1 MDIKELLNIKKVFIY
16 FVLLQVSAPTDMNP
30 EIIRNLID
38 ETVIKIKQT
47 VEQVKANENQCKRL
61 AARVDT
67 IASFL
72 KHITNADLES
82 SKLQKSLM
90 DFSICIEQ
98 CLAFVTKF
106 QGDTLWFYKVF
117 NNQNSE
123 SQFKQLNS
131 QLSQCAIDLKL
142 NINLEEI
149 FDQKQDEL
157 DQQKDLN
164 DIERKL
170 DDIAFMMVQQQKR
183 QLQHL
188 QGIEEHIHQRHKSYK
203 HHLEQNINRKYDSV
217 KAKKLKNEEPFFLR
231 IPYYDLVQKECIG
244 HGGFADVYRGRWLS
258 QDHEVAI
265 KVIRIQY
272 LGERVKEDFI
282 KEISTMQ
289 RIHYEHIL
297 NMYGACMEPERYALV
312 VEHMS
317 LGSLHDILERQVVK
331 FTWPDRWLI
340 ALQITKGINY
350 LHTFS
355 KPIIHRDIK
364 SHNVLLTESARGFL
378 VKIGDFGLAKIR
390 HETSQQSKEGS
401 LVGTLPWKAP
411 ELLNMG
417 RHTEA
422 SDVYAMGIVFWELA
436 SGSEPYVDADD
447 ATISTFVR
455 GGDRMEIPEDVPGP
469 FADIIRKAWVQNSKQ
484 RPTCQQLLYWLKEHC
499 SEPETPSLTTV
510 RL

>member
-1 MDIKELLNIKKVFIY
+1 MD
-16 FVLLQVSAPTDMNP
+16 P
-30 EIIRNLID
+30 EIIRKLID
-38 ETVIKIKQT
+38 ETVINIKQT

-72 KHITNADLES
+72 KRITNTDL
-82 SKLQKSLM
+82 KKPLM

-106 QGDTLWFYKVF
+106 QGETLWFFKVF

-123 SQFKQLNS
+123 GQFKQLNT
-131 QLSQCAIDLKL
+131 QLLQCAIDLKL
-142 NINLEEI
+142 DMNLKQI
-149 FDQKQDEL
+149 FDQKLDEL

-170 DDIAFMMVQQQKR
+170 DEIAAMMVKQQQQ

-188 QGIEEHIHQRHKSYK
+188 PRVEENIKQRYNSYK
-203 HHLEQNINRKYDSV
+203 HHLEQNISRTNDSV
-217 KAKKLKNEEPFFLR
+217 KAKKLKNEESSFLR
-231 IPYYDLVQKECIG
+231 IPYYDLVQEECIG

-272 LGERVKEDFI
+272 LGERAKEDFI

-289 RIHYEHIL
+289 KIRYEHIL
-297 NMYGACMEPERYALV
+297 NMFGACMEPERYALV

-317 LGSLHDILERQVVK
+317 LGSLHDILERQTIE
-331 FTWPDRWLI
+331 FTWLDRWLI

-390 HETSQQSKEGS
+390 HETSQQSTQGPI
-401 LVGTLPWKAP
+401 VGTLPWKAP
-411 ELLNMG
+411 ELLRMG

-436 SGSEPYVDADD
+436 TGCEPYADADD
-447 ATISTFVR
+447 ATISAYVR
-455 GGDRMEIPEDVPGP
+455 GGDRMEIPADIPDA
-469 FADIIRKAWVQNSKQ
+469 FADIITKAWLQNSKQ
-484 RPTCQQLLYWLKEHC
+484 RPTCQQLLSLLKEHC
-499 SEPETPSLTTV
+499 SEPETPDLTTV